1 MGIPFLE
8 KTSVWQTAHRWPSA
22 TDADIVAS
30 ADVQAV
36 AVFHLEVNVS
46 RGRQW
51 YGMGDTTDVGAHPYA
66 NGGKRVGMGGG
77 SR

>member
-8 KTSVWQTAHRWPSA
+8 KTSVWQTARRWPSA

-30 ADVQAV
+30 AGVQAV

-46 RGRQW
+46 HGRQW
-51 YGMGDTTDVGAHPYA
+51 YGMGDTTDVGAHPHA
-66 NGGKRVGMGGG
+66 NGGKWVWVGNG